1 MQTSSFSELPGET
14 FANPNEASSSGRKN
28 NKNSA
33 LSKQG
38 YKAKMKYFEANFDG
52 LVGPTHNY
60 AGLSIGN
67 VASLSNAKNSSSPRQ
82 AAKQGL
88 SKMKALHDLGLVQGV
103 LAPQERPDVYTLRRL
118 GFTGTDA
125 QVIEK
130 AAKQAPAVFKAV
142 CSASSMWTAN
152 AATIS
157 PSADTADG
165 KVHFTP
171 ANLTN
176 KFHRSLEPITT
187 GKILQAMFRNPQ
199 HFAHHTHLPDND
211 HFGDEGAAN
220 HTRLCSAYGKQ
231 GVELFVFG
239 RYAFDSSKPAPK
251 RFPAR
256 HTLEACE
263 AVARLHGLSA
273 EHVVYMQQNPD
284 VIDQGVFH
292 NDVIAVGNQNVL
304 FYHQQAFIDSQ
315 QKLTELQRK
324 FGHDT
329 ELHLIEVKDSEVSVA
344 EAIKT
349 YLFNTQVVTL
359 PGGEMA
365 IIAPTECQDNPAVSA
380 YLAALIERNTPIK
393 QIHYYDVKQSMRNGG
408 GPACLRLRVAM
419 SEQEKQAV
427 NPNVLM
433 NDALFTRLNQWV
445 DKHYRDEISEAD
457 LADPQLLQESRT
469 ALDELTQILDLG
481 SVYQFQQE

>member
-1 MQTSSFSELPGET
+1 
-14 FANPNEASSSGRKN
+14 
-28 NKNSA
+28 
-33 LSKQG
+33 
-38 YKAKMKYFEANFDG
+38 MKFFEANFDG

-67 VASLSNAKNSSSPRQ
+67 VASLSNAKNTSSPRQ

-88 SKMKALHDLGLVQGV
+88 SKMKALHDLGMVQGV

-118 GFTGTDA
+118 GFSGSDA
-125 QVIEK
+125 QVITN

-165 KVHFTP
+165 KIHFTP

-176 KFHRSLEPITT
+176 KFHRSLEPVTT
-187 GKILQAMFRNPQ
+187 GNILQAMFRNPE

-220 HTRLCSAYGKQ
+220 HTRLCSAYGKR

-263 AVARLHGLSA
+263 AVARLHGLSD

-304 FYHQQAFIDSQ
+304 FYHQQAFVDSQ
-315 QKLTELQRK
+315 TKLNELRRK
-324 FGHDT
+324 FGNDS
-329 ELHLIEVKDSEVSVA
+329 ELFLIEVKDSEVSVA
-344 EAIKT
+344 EAVKT
-349 YLFNTQVVTL
+349 YLFNTQVISL
-359 PGGEMA
+359 PNGEMA
-365 IIAPTECQDNPAVSA
+365 IIAPTECQESATVSA
-380 YLAALIERNTPIK
+380 YLNELKQRNTPIK
-393 QIHYYDVKQSMRNGG
+393 DIHYYDVKQSMRNGG

-427 NPNVLM
+427 NQHVLM
-433 NDALFTRLNQWV
+433 NDQLFATLNNWV

-469 ALDELTQILDLG
+469 ALDELTQILNLG
-481 SVYQFQQE
+481 SVYPFQRG